1 LTLAAGR
8 FFFEGANGQ
17 RLKRKTSNAKRNI
30 MELRRQQQH
39 VFDYVDEGQGPV
51 LLLLHGLFGA
61 LSNWH
66 DVVAEFSADY
76 RVIIPV
82 LPVYDMPLLQATVPG
97 LVAYVENFVDKLQL
111 PTDFTLLGNSLGGH
125 VALVYTLKNPGRV
138 CRLVLTGSSGLFED
152 GMGGSFPKRGD
163 YNFVRE
169 RVGYT
174 FYDPAV
180 ATKELVDEVFAVT
193 NSNAKCLRM
202 ISIARSAQHHNLAGD
217 LHRIAVPT
225 LLVWGLNDTI
235 TPPPVAH
242 DFERLLPQAELRF
255 LDHCGHAPMME
266 RPVGFNHYLAS
277 FMRRTTA
284 QLSLTLAAYPAR

>member
-1 LTLAAGR
+1 
-8 FFFEGANGQ
+8 
-17 RLKRKTSNAKRNI
+17 
-30 MELRRQQQH
+30 MELRRQHQH
-39 VFDYVDEGQGPV
+39 GFDYVDEGQGPV

-61 LSNWH
+61 LSNWE
-66 DVVAEFSADY
+66 DVVTEFSTDH

-82 LPVYDMPLLQATVPG
+82 LPVYEMPLLQATVPG
-97 LVAYVENFVDKLQL
+97 LVEYVASFVEKLRL
-111 PTDFTLLGNSLGGH
+111 PPVFTVLGNSLGGH
-125 VALVYTLKNPGRV
+125 VALVYTLRNPGRV
-138 CRLVLTGSSGLFED
+138 GRLVLTGSSGLFED
-152 GMGGSFPKRGD
+152 GMGGSFPKRGNYD
-163 YNFVRE
+163 FVRE

-217 LHRIAVPT
+217 LHRIIVPV

-242 DFERLLPQAELRF
+242 DFERLLPQAELGF

-266 RPVGFNHYLAS
+266 RPRGFNRYL
-277 FMRRTTA
+277 RRFLHRTA
-284 QLSLTLAAYPAR
+284 TAAPLTVATHSAH

>member
-1 LTLAAGR
+1 
-8 FFFEGANGQ
+8 
-17 RLKRKTSNAKRNI
+17 

-39 VFDYVDEGQGPV
+39 GFDYVDEGQGPV

-66 DVVAEFSADY
+66 EVVEKFSVNY
-76 RVIIPV
+76 RVVIPV

-111 PTDFTLLGNSLGGH
+111 PTEFTLLGNSLGGH

-138 CRLVLTGSSGLFED
+138 SRLVLTGSSGLFED

-174 FYDPAV
+174 FYDPSV

-217 LHRIAVPT
+217 LHRIQVPV

-266 RPVGFNHYLAS
+266 RPQGFNRWLAG
-277 FMRRTTA
+277 FLQRTTA
-284 QLSLTLAAYPAR
+284 QFSSPLAAGSAR